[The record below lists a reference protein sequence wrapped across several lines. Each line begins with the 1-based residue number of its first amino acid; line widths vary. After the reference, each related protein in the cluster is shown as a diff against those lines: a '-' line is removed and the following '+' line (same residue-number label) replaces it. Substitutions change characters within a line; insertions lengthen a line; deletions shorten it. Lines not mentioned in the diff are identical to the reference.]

1 MPARPSPKPW
11 SMKWIVI
18 AILVFIVGYTF
29 ITLRF
34 RKPGRSYEPYQNA
47 KDRATVHRLEQ
58 AGYQRIPA
66 SVTLP
71 ADSERSIASLP
82 KPTATHQN
90 TAGGLPAELAQM
102 LTDAPSLP
110 EGFTKLTAPAVGN
123 TLLPYAFQ
131 FTCRL
136 PNQKSTLGETFVY
149 VKDDDIAIVASSE
162 KIGGQL
168 EARSRDYAV
177 LVTIPSGTLKPGKY
191 RVHLIGSQ
199 SSREWSLQIQ

>member
-1 MPARPSPKPW
+1 
-11 SMKWIVI
+11 MKWIVI

-34 RKPGRSYEPYQNA
+34 RKPGRGYEPYQNA

-66 SVTLP
+66 SVALP
-71 ADSERSIASLP
+71 ADTQKSIASLP
-82 KPTATHQN
+82 KPMATHQD
-90 TAGGLPAELAQM
+90 TAGGIPDELAQT
-102 LTDAPSLP
+102 LIDKPTLP
-110 EGFTKLTAPAVGN
+110 ESFTQLAAPATGN
-123 TLLPYAFQ
+123 TLMPYAFQ

-136 PNQKSTLGETFVY
+136 PNQKSTVGETFVY

-168 EARSRDYAV
+168 EARSRDNPV

-191 RVHLIGSQ
+191 RVRLIGSQ
-199 SSREWSLQIQ
+199 TSREWSLQVH